1 MAPGLITLN
10 DTYLHKVRKRV
21 TIPAPQGP
29 VCREQWRDDPH
40 HQSRSHLQPSSN
52 AALLRTSLLVCIPN
66 DLVPA
71 NQVAS
76 QIAGDR
82 STVT

>member
-1 MAPGLITLN
+1 M
-10 DTYLHKVRKRV
+10 
-21 TIPAPQGP
+21 TILAPQGP

-40 HQSRSHLQPSSN
+40 RQSRSHLQPRSN
-52 AALLRTSLLVCIPN
+52 AALLRTSLLVCIPD
-66 DLVPA
+66 DLLPA
-71 NQVAS
+71 SQVAW